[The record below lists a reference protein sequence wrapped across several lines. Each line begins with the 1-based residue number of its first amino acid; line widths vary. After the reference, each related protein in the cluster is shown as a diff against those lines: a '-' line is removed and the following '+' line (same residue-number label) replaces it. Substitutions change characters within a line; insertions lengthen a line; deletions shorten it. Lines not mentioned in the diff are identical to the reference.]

1 MRAYEAFRA
10 YRDLGPL
17 RTLDKLA
24 DITGQNRQTI
34 GRWSRT
40 SDWVARAA
48 AWDDEQHMIEDRER
62 LEAIRSMHANHRTAA
77 RAVQAYALAALRG
90 LDTESASP
98 ADVARLLDLGT
109 RLERL
114 TLTQSVEQLQR
125 GEGIAL
131 DDPWTR
137 LARELSDA

>member
-1 MRAYEAFRA
+1 MRAYEAFRTF
-10 YRDLGPL
+10 RDIGPL

-24 DITGQNRQTI
+24 DVTEYKRQTI

-40 SDWVARAA
+40 LDWIARAA

-62 LEAIRSMHANHRTAA
+62 LEAIRSMHSNHRTAA
-77 RAVQAYALAALRG
+77 RAVQSYALQALQR
-90 LDTESASP
+90 LDISEASA

-114 TLTQSVEQLQR
+114 TLTTSVEQLQR
-125 GEGIAL
+125 GEGIAI
-131 DDPWTR
+131 DDPWSR